1 MMVVAPL
8 VLFKRS
14 GRLPLLVVQVGQG
27 GRPLVVLE
35 EYPAA
40 LAAGMLVLTL
50 TVAPMRQV
58 HAWVSLLLE

>member
-1 MMVVAPL
+1 MVAPL

-14 GRLPLLVVQVGQG
+14 GRLPRGVQVGQG
-27 GRPLVVLE
+27 GRPLVVVLE
-35 EYPAA
+35 EYPAAA

-58 HAWVSLLLE
+58 HA